1 MPVEVRESYA
11 SATGTEVGGDR
22 VFTSIEAAIDDFVT
36 NTAPT
41 SVDFVD
47 TERIGPN
54 RVAIVIGYTN

>member
-22 VFTSIEAAIDDFVT
+22 VYTSIEAAIDDFIT
-36 NTAPT
+36 NTSPS

-47 TERIGPN
+47 TEKIGHN
-54 RVAIVIGYTN
+54 RVAIVIGYTA

>member
-22 VFTSIEAAIDDFVT
+22 VYTSVEAAIDDFVST
-36 NTAPT
+36 QSPS

-47 TERIGPN
+47 TEKIGHN
-54 RVAIVIGYTN
+54 RVVVVIGYTA

>member
-22 VFTSIEAAIDDFVT
+22 VYTSIEAAIDDFVST
-36 NTAPT
+36 QSPS

-47 TERIGPN
+47 TEKIGHN
-54 RVAIVIGYTN
+54 RVSIVIGYTA

>member
-22 VFTSIEAAIDDFVT
+22 VYTSIQAAIDDFVST
-36 NTAPT
+36 QSPS

-47 TERIGPN
+47 TEKIGHN
-54 RVAIVIGYTN
+54 RVAVVIGYTA